1 MSHDRAPFA
10 TTPWSLIERLGEESP
25 QRVREAQEQLSRIYW
40 PCIFGFVRGRVGGA
54 DEAEELTQRFFVEVV
69 LGRRLFSGA
78 ERREG
83 VRLRSRI
90 FTALRNFLV
99 DQHRRGEAAKAAM
112 EHAAPTA
119 DKGREEDE
127 FFRDWCRDLVNETLR
142 RCEHHYQSRGKP
154 CHWSLYHECIIAPRT
169 RLTQRPP
176 MAEAAVRH
184 QFESAAAA
192 SAALQTVG
200 RLFQS
205 VLREVIAETV
215 EPARVEDELAELMR
229 HCGE

>member
-1 MSHDRAPFA
+1 MSYDRAPFA
-10 TTPWSLIERLGEESP
+10 TTRWSLIERLRESSP
-25 QRVREAQEQLSRIYW
+25 ELVREAQDQLSRIYW
-40 PCIFGFVRGRVGGA
+40 PCIFGYVRTRVGGA
-54 DEAEELTQRFFVEVV
+54 DAAEELTQRFFVEVV
-69 LGRRLFSGA
+69 LGRQLFTGA

-99 DQHRRGEAAKAAM
+99 DQHRRGEAAKAVL
-112 EHAAPTA
+112 EQVAPPGDQA
-119 DKGREEDE
+119 REEDE
-127 FFRDWCRDLVNETLR
+127 FFRDWCRDLVNEALR
-142 RCEHHYQSRGKP
+142 RCELHYESRGKTG
-154 CHWSLYHECIIAPRT
+154 HWSLYHECVIGPRT

-176 MAEAAVRH
+176 MAEAAQRH
-184 QFESAAAA
+184 HFESAAAA

-215 EPARVEDELAELMR
+215 EPDRVEDELAELMR
-229 HCGE
+229 HCAD